1 MPKGIYERK
10 PRGTDNGDSAPRRG
24 PGRPRRELQP
34 LDWRNTSAAERIEL
48 DEHGSP
54 VLDDAPVK
62 LIERSPIDETAPW
75 GEIEILPAEEAPLR
89 PDKKGVYRELAELL
103 LDKLVDGADRR
114 FVVTVA
120 FADNTRALS
129 RRPRWSASF
138 SPACAARTRSKC
150 GLRRTGTPAGG
161 GCASAAPG
169 SGNKSPLFVQRAV

>member
-54 VLDDAPVK
+54 VLDDAPEK

-75 GEIEILPAEEAPLR
+75 GEIAVVPAEEAPLR
-89 PDKKGVYRELAELL
+89 PDKKGVYRKLAELL

-120 FADNTRALS
+120 FDDKTRAVKAAKVVGLIFARLRGKDAVEVWTAEDRHTGGWRLCI
-129 RRPRWSASF
+129 RR
-138 SPACAARTRSKC
+138 
-150 GLRRTGTPAGG
+150 AGEW
-161 GCASAAPG
+161 
-169 SGNKSPLFVQRAV
+169 K